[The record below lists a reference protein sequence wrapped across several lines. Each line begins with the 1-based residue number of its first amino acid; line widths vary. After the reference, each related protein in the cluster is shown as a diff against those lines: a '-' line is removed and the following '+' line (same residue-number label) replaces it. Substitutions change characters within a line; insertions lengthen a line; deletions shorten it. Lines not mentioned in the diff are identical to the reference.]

1 MTACEVYFPEASEVA
16 QHGAAFVQMMFA
28 HVHFESEVG
37 ALQDAVTKKPAFSE
51 LGRNQW
57 HTKERPKEMVKLIKK
72 HRGDIPQTEAIAKL
86 LCEAIDPCEQRN
98 LLTHGVWWH
107 FDPRTSSITVRRGR
121 SSRLRNTSRAPR
133 LYRSRH
139 QGAGGPIR
147 EYPVRAIQNSADRLN
162 RHRPRVK
169 YVLRSELRKIRPEHL
184 FRTIN
189 VESRAPPAI
198 RRECDARS
206 ACRQ

>member
-121 SSRLRNTSRAPR
+121 RADCETP
-133 LYRSRH
+133 
-139 QGAGGPIR
+139 
-147 EYPVRAIQNSADRLN
+147 
-162 RHRPRVK
+162 
-169 YVLRSELRKIRPEHL
+169 PEHRDYTAADIKALADQFENIRCEL
-184 FRTIN
+184 FKLRRQIEPPPTESEIRAALRT
-189 VESRAPPAI
+189 EEDSP
-198 RRECDARS
+198 
-206 ACRQ
+206 